1 MLYYFLLVFPVAIL
15 TWVIVTNENIFKYVV
30 GDGAFIYAIVFTIIY
45 IMYVVSM
52 RKLVKVIY
60 YER

>member
-1 MLYYFLLVFPVAIL
+1 MRYNIL
-15 TWVIVTNENIFKYVV
+15 KYVIS
-30 GDGAFIYAIVFTIIY
+30 DATFIYAIVFTIIY
-45 IMYVVSM
+45 VFYAIVM